1 MCYPEAVGG
10 DLNLG
15 KSHLFCLF
23 NDLHQIITH
32 GGLPSGE
39 LDGGGRDGFLGTK
52 DCHHPDNILEIRFVH
67 KSTCTGICKTEIT
80 VKIATVGEID
90 VCQQGLGMVIA
101 AQTTGGRAAFGWSNI
116 LGIFNTG
123 TDLFKSLE
131 PVIECRIGPVEIF
144 KVTVPGARA
153 TEYDL
158 SLFFQDFRI
167 NDGIACGAKT
177 TGFFNQHS
185 CPPLHNSL

>member
-1 MCYPEAVGG
+1 
-10 DLNLG
+10 
-15 KSHLFCLF
+15 
-23 NDLHQIITH
+23 
-32 GGLPSGE
+32 
-39 LDGGGRDGFLGTK
+39 
-52 DCHHPDNILEIRFVH
+52 
-67 KSTCTGICKTEIT
+67 
-80 VKIATVGEID
+80 
-90 VCQQGLGMVIA
+90 MVIA

-116 LGIFNTG
+116 LGIFYTG

-144 KVTVPGARA
+144 KITVPGARA

-185 CPPLHNSL
+185 CPPLHNSSTILFLVTLMFVSAVYYRYWSATLLVSVYS